1 MQLELVTCVYEY
13 SRHDAVINES
23 LSVTEFEDLRD
34 EIINSMDKKHRLEK
48 IYQLYARGPLAIK
61 YLREVKDILK
71 EDCSIVESCDEFIKK
86 LESSSKS
93 FNKILIC
100 IDGSKESFDAAD
112 YGINLAKLS
121 NALMIV
127 MHVLTREL
135 RYAHDDIDAIT
146 PNIPATPRKEIIA
159 ISKQEA
165 EMKWFNNIVEKAKKS
180 DVNIQTDKI
189 VATKSVSL
197 EIVDYADK
205 FSVDLIIVGTRGR
218 SGLKRMLLGSVAS
231 EVVKYADCPV
241 LIIK

>member
-1 MQLELVTCVYEY
+1 MHNVI
-13 SRHDAVINES
+13 INES
-23 LSVTEFEDLRD
+23 LSAIEFEDLRD
-34 EIINSMDKKHRLEK
+34 EIINSRDKKHMQEK

-71 EDCSIVESCDEFIKK
+71 EDNSVVDSCNEFIKK
-86 LESSSKS
+86 LESSSKK
-93 FNKILIC
+93 FNKILVS

-127 MHVLTREL
+127 MHVLPQEI
-135 RYAHDDIDAIT
+135 RYAYDDIDAIK
-146 PNIPATPRKEIIA
+146 PNIPATPIKGVVEL
-159 ISKQEA
+159 SKQEVQV
-165 EMKWFNNIVEKAKKS
+165 KWFNKILEKAKKF
-180 DVNIQTDKI
+180 DVNIQTDI
-189 VATKSVSL
+189 IIAAKSVSS

-205 FSVDLIIVGTRGR
+205 FNVDLIIVGTRGR
-218 SGLKRMLLGSVAS
+218 SGLKRILLGSVAS

>member
-1 MQLELVTCVYEY
+1 M
-13 SRHDAVINES
+13 SVI
-23 LSVTEFEDLRD
+23 EFEDLRD
-34 EIINSMDKKHRLEK
+34 EIINSRDKKHMQEK

-71 EDCSIVESCDEFIKK
+71 DDDNVVDSCDEFIKK
-86 LESSSKS
+86 LESSSKK

-121 NALMIV
+121 NALMVV
-127 MHVLTREL
+127 MHVLPQEI
-135 RYAHDDIDAIT
+135 RYAYDDIDTIK
-146 PNIPATPRKEIIA
+146 PNITATPIKGIVEL
-159 ISKQEA
+159 SKQEVQVN
-165 EMKWFNNIVEKAKKS
+165 WFNKILEAAKKS
-180 DVNIQTDKI
+180 DVNIQTDII
-189 VATKSVSL
+189 VAAKSVSL

-205 FSVDLIIVGTRGR
+205 FNVDLIIVGTRGR

>member
-1 MQLELVTCVYEY
+1 
-13 SRHDAVINES
+13 
-23 LSVTEFEDLRD
+23 
-34 EIINSMDKKHRLEK
+34 MDKKHRLEK
-48 IYQLYARGPLAIK
+48 IYQLYTRGPLAIK

-71 EDCSIVESCDEFIKK
+71 EDDITVDSCDEFIKK
-86 LESSSKS
+86 LESSSKN

-127 MHVLTREL
+127 MHVLPQKI
-135 RYAHDDIDAIT
+135 RYAYDDIDAIK
-146 PNIPATPRKEIIA
+146 PNIPATPIKGVVA
-159 ISKQEA
+159 ISKQEVQ
-165 EMKWFNNIVEKAKKS
+165 MKWFNNILEKAKKS
-180 DVNIQTDKI
+180 DVTIQTDII
-189 VATKSVSL
+189 VATKSVSS

-205 FSVDLIIVGTRGR
+205 YSVDLIIVGTRGR

>member
-1 MQLELVTCVYEY
+1 MHNVI
-13 SRHDAVINES
+13 INES
-23 LSVTEFEDLRD
+23 LSAIEFEDLRD
-34 EIINSMDKKHRLEK
+34 EIINSRDKKHIQEK

-71 EDCSIVESCDEFIKK
+71 EDNSVVDSCNEFIKK
-86 LESSSKS
+86 LESSSKK
-93 FNKILIC
+93 FNKILVS

-127 MHVLTREL
+127 MHVLPQEI
-135 RYAHDDIDAIT
+135 RYAYDDIDAIK
-146 PNIPATPRKEIIA
+146 PNIPATPIKGIVE
-159 ISKQEA
+159 ISKQEVQV
-165 EMKWFNNIVEKAKKS
+165 KWFNKILEKAKKF
-180 DVNIQTDKI
+180 DVNIQTDI
-189 VATKSVSL
+189 IIAAKSVSS

-205 FSVDLIIVGTRGR
+205 FNVDLIIVGTRGR
-218 SGLKRMLLGSVAS
+218 SGLKRILLGSVAS

>member
-1 MQLELVTCVYEY
+1 MHNVI
-13 SRHDAVINES
+13 INES
-23 LSVTEFEDLRD
+23 LSAIEFEDLRD
-34 EIINSMDKKHRLEK
+34 EIINSRDKKHIQEK

-71 EDCSIVESCDEFIKK
+71 EDNGVVDSCNEFIKK
-86 LESSSKS
+86 LESSSKK
-93 FNKILIC
+93 FNKILVS

-127 MHVLTREL
+127 MHVLPQEI
-135 RYAHDDIDAIT
+135 RYAYEDIDAIK
-146 PNIPATPRKEIIA
+146 PNIPATPVKGIVEL
-159 ISKQEA
+159 SKQEVQA
-165 EMKWFNNIVEKAKKS
+165 KWFNKILERAKKS
-180 DVNIQTDKI
+180 DVNIQTDII
-189 VATKSVSL
+189 VATKSVSS

-205 FSVDLIIVGTRGR
+205 FNVDLIIVGTRGR
-218 SGLKRMLLGSVAS
+218 SGLKRILLGSVAS

>member
-1 MQLELVTCVYEY
+1 
-13 SRHDAVINES
+13 
-23 LSVTEFEDLRD
+23 LSAIEFEDLRD
-34 EIINSMDKKHRLEK
+34 EIINSRDKKHIQEK

-71 EDCSIVESCDEFIKK
+71 EDNSVIDSCNEFIKK
-86 LESSSKS
+86 LESSSKK
-93 FNKILIC
+93 FNKILVS

-127 MHVLTREL
+127 MHVLPQEI
-135 RYAHDDIDAIT
+135 RYAYEDIDAIK
-146 PNIPATPRKEIIA
+146 PNIPATPVKGIVEL
-159 ISKQEA
+159 SKQEVQA
-165 EMKWFNNIVEKAKKS
+165 KWFNKILEKAKKS
-180 DVNIQTDKI
+180 DVNIQTDII
-189 VATKSVSL
+189 VATKSVSS

-205 FSVDLIIVGTRGR
+205 FNVDLIIVGTRGR
-218 SGLKRMLLGSVAS
+218 SGLKRILLGSVAS

>member
-1 MQLELVTCVYEY
+1 MHNVI
-13 SRHDAVINES
+13 INES
-23 LSVTEFEDLRD
+23 LSAIEFEDLRD
-34 EIINSMDKKHRLEK
+34 EIINSRDKKHIQEK

-71 EDCSIVESCDEFIKK
+71 EDNGVVDSCNEFIKK
-86 LESSSKS
+86 LESSSKK
-93 FNKILIC
+93 FNKILVS

-127 MHVLTREL
+127 MHVLPQEI
-135 RYAHDDIDAIT
+135 RYAYEDIDAIK
-146 PNIPATPRKEIIA
+146 PNIPATPVKGIVEL
-159 ISKQEA
+159 SKQEVQA
-165 EMKWFNNIVEKAKKS
+165 KWFNKILEKAKKS
-180 DVNIQTDKI
+180 DVNIQTDII
-189 VATKSVSL
+189 VATKSVSS

-205 FSVDLIIVGTRGR
+205 FNVDLIIVGTRGR
-218 SGLKRMLLGSVAS
+218 SGLKRILLGSVAS

>member
-1 MQLELVTCVYEY
+1 MHNVI
-13 SRHDAVINES
+13 INES
-23 LSVTEFEDLRD
+23 LSAIEFEDLRD
-34 EIINSMDKKHRLEK
+34 EIINSRDKKHIQEK

-71 EDCSIVESCDEFIKK
+71 EDNGVVDSCNEFIKK
-86 LESSSKS
+86 LESSSKK
-93 FNKILIC
+93 FNKILVS

-127 MHVLTREL
+127 MHVLPQEI
-135 RYAHDDIDAIT
+135 RYAYEDIDAIK
-146 PNIPATPRKEIIA
+146 PNIPATPVKGIVEL
-159 ISKQEA
+159 SKQEVQA
-165 EMKWFNNIVEKAKKS
+165 KWFNKILERAKKS
-180 DVNIQTDKI
+180 DVNIQTDII
-189 VATKSVSL
+189 VATKSVSS

-205 FSVDLIIVGTRGR
+205 INVDLIIVVTRGR
-218 SGLKRMLLGSVAS
+218 SGLKRILLGSVAS